1 MKSIVADLQDQA
13 VSAIEDGLT
22 DSDGDQ
28 HIKVELL
35 HTDDELR
42 IADYIADNER
52 RIGRIPHAFVY
63 AGSVVFQEADSTGT
77 FATVQIPLRVFVATR
92 DNSVNDQEIQHRK
105 ASKWSVYVA
114 AALAGEPAQSTG
126 TNTAYFRDPNVEPI
140 TNTERSS
147 MWEVRLTVEINM
159 DTDLILTEL
168 DNE

>member
-1 MKSIVADLQDQA
+1 MKSIIADLQDQA
-13 VSAIEDGLT
+13 VSAIESGLT
-22 DSDGDQ
+22 DSNGDQ

-52 RIGRIPHAFVY
+52 RVGRIPHAFVY
-63 AGSVVFQEADSTGT
+63 AGSVVFQDGDSTGT
-77 FATVQIPLRVFVATR
+77 LATVEVPVRVFIATR
-92 DNSVNDQEIQHRK
+92 DNSTNDQEIQHRK

-126 TNTAYFRDPNVEPI
+126 TSTAYFEDPNVEPI

-147 MWEVRLTVEINM
+147 MWEVRLTVEINL

>member
-1 MKSIVADLQDQA
+1 MKSIIADLQDQA
-13 VSAIEDGLT
+13 VDAIKTGLT
-22 DSDGDQ
+22 DSNGGQ
-28 HIKVELL
+28 HINVEIL

-42 IADYIADNER
+42 IGEYIADNER

-63 AGSVVFQEADSTGT
+63 AGNVVFQEADSTGR
-77 FATVQIPLRVFVATR
+77 FATVQVPVRVFVATR
-92 DNSVNDQEIQHRK
+92 DNSRNDQEIQHRK

-126 TNTAYFRDPNVEPI
+126 TNTAYFEDPNVEPI

-147 MWEVRLTVEINM
+147 MWEVRLTVEINL
-159 DTDLILTEL
+159 DTELILTEL

>member
-52 RIGRIPHAFVY
+52 RVGRIPHAFVY

-77 FATVQIPLRVFVATR
+77 FATVEIPLRVFVATR
-92 DNSVNDQEIQHRK
+92 DNSTNDQEIQHRK

-114 AALAGEPAQSTG
+114 AALAGEPAQSTA